1 MEEFHDINGIILM
14 LLVITLNPVKNAIS
28 LKMIFVGQFIFLVLC
43 TWNSVFGNDPYRSKS

>member
-1 MEEFHDINGIILM
+1 MEEFHDLNGIILM